1 MPPSPA
7 SSAPSA
13 GRTRS
18 RLLAIAVVVLV
29 GGALNLTQPV
39 TLPLAFA
46 LFLVALFW
54 PLQRRL
60 MGRIGP
66 GAATL
71 VTLAAC
77 LAAMALFMGA
87 LWLCVEQVA
96 DQWPQYKDQFQQLGQ
111 QASRWFSYHGLP
123 VPEPLASGS
132 GSGSSSGGGMALS
145 LAERGF
151 SLIGGFVLVIAF
163 FALGLLEVR
172 DFEAKLERIL
182 PSRQHDAWLEPT
194 RRIAHDVQRYLMVR
208 TVVGLITG
216 TGTYVAALL
225 IGLDFALVWG
235 LLNFLLNYIP
245 TLGSII
251 GVVPPVLFALVQ
263 FDGAGM
269 GLAALATVGGVQL
282 LMGNYVD
289 PLLQGKYL
297 ALSPLV
303 VLLSVVFWGWLW
315 GIAGAFIGIPL
326 TVAAVIA
333 CDEFAPTQWIAT
345 LLARRPTERDE
356 EHDTPGEAEA

>member
-1 MPPSPA
+1 MAPPSPA
-7 SSAPSA
+7 DDAPRT

-18 RLLAIAVVVLV
+18 RLLAVAVVVLV
-29 GGALNLTQPV
+29 GGALKLTQPV

-46 LFLVALFW
+46 LFLMALFW

-60 MGRIGP
+60 VGRTGP
-66 GAATL
+66 GPAVL
-71 VTLAAC
+71 VTLTAC
-77 LAAMALFMGA
+77 LTALALFGGA
-87 LWLCVEQVA
+87 LWLCANEVIEK
-96 DQWPQYKDQFQQLGQ
+96 WPQYEGQFRRLAEQVRQWLQ
-111 QASRWFSYHGLP
+111 SSGLP
-123 VPEPLASGS
+123 VPGMLSGGSS
-132 GSGSSSGGGMALS
+132 GGGSSSGGSGMTTA

-151 SLIGGFVLVIAF
+151 SLVGGFVLVIAF

-172 DFEAKLERIL
+172 DFEAKLERAV
-182 PSRQHDAWLEPT
+182 PRYAHDQWLAPM
-194 RRIAHDVQRYLMVR
+194 RRIVHDVQRYLIVR

-216 TGTYVAALL
+216 AGTYVAALL

-235 LLNFLLNYIP
+235 ILNFLLNYIP

-263 FDGAGM
+263 FDGVGM
-269 GLAALATVGGVQL
+269 GLAALVAVGGVQL

-303 VLLSVVFWGWLW
+303 VLLSVAFWEFIW
-315 GIAGAFIGIPL
+315 GIAGAFISIPL

-333 CDEFAPTQWIAT
+333 CDRFEQTRWIAT
-345 LLARRPTERDE
+345 LLARRPPERD
-356 EHDTPGEAEA
+356 DSQQ